1 MLRVALLGFAL
12 SLGLASFA
20 QAGAGWQVDPKQSD
34 VGFEYLKDGAPTKGE
49 FRDFSGGGSFDA
61 TAPDQARFEL
71 RIRSK
76 SIDLYDGL
84 ASAFAT
90 SAEWFDSKNHP
101 EVIYVLQA
109 LEPLGGDRYTATGLI
124 TIRGQEK
131 PLISEIALSISA
143 DSASASGTL
152 TITRADFLLG
162 VGPSAAFVEIG
173 PDVLVTFALTAQ
185 PDG

>member
-1 MLRVALLGFAL
+1 MIRVAFAGIL
-12 SLGLASFA
+12 FSVALACTA
-20 QAGAGWQVDPKQSD
+20 QAETGWQVDTTRSE
-34 VGFEYLKDGAPTKGE
+34 VGFEYLKDGEPAKGE
-49 FRDFSGGGSFDA
+49 FSDFAGAGSFEA
-61 TAPDQARFEL
+61 AAPENARFEL
-71 RIRSK
+71 RIRTR
-76 SIDLYDGL
+76 SIDLYDTL

-109 LEPLGGDRYTATGLI
+109 LEPLGGDRFNATGMI
-124 TIRGQEK
+124 TIRGEQK
-131 PLISEIALSISA
+131 PLTSEIALTIDASSA
-143 DSASASGTL
+143 NASGTL

>member
-1 MLRVALLGFAL
+1 MLRAAFVGFLL
-12 SLGLASFA
+12 SVGLACTA
-20 QAGAGWQVDPKQSD
+20 QAGTEWQVDPTQSE

-49 FRDFSGGGSFDA
+49 FRDFAGGGTFDA
-61 TAPDQARFEL
+61 AAPQNARFEL

-109 LEPLGGDRYTATGLI
+109 LEPLDGDRYTATGQI
-124 TIRGQEK
+124 TIRGEKK
-131 PLISEIALSISA
+131 PLISEIALKIGA
-143 DSASASGTL
+143 DSANASGTL

-162 VGPSAAFVEIG
+162 IGPSAAFVEIG
-173 PDVLVTFALTAQ
+173 PDVLVTFALTAK